1 MYIFLYIQYLY
12 IFQSKNMNTLN
23 STNNHQEKTNTRK
36 LAENFDFREMYKL
49 LSRKEMYS
57 EYTEKVSVSD
67 QLVTVLSE
75 LKELHEETEKV
86 ENKNIEKNNINIRK
100 ELSDV
105 LYTLSLSIVSLLKN
119 WLITEEDLKT
129 MIKEN
134 AQKLYDRCPMLLTG
148 DKKPLDEER
157 KIWRAR
163 KKSHGERFVDK
174 QESF

>member
-1 MYIFLYIQYLY
+1 
-12 IFQSKNMNTLN
+12 MNTMN
-23 STNNHQEKTNTRK
+23 ATNNFKENKEKTNTRK
-36 LAENFDFREMYKL
+36 LAENFDFKEMYKL

-129 MIKEN
+129 MTKEN
-134 AQKLYDRCPMLLTG
+134 ASKLYDRCPMLLTW

-157 KIWRAR
+157 RIWRAR
-163 KKSHGERFVDK
+163 KKSHGERYLDK

>member
-1 MYIFLYIQYLY
+1 MYIFIYIQYLY
-12 IFQSKNMNTLN
+12 IFQWKNMNTLN

-36 LAENFDFREMYKL
+36 LAENFDFKEMYKL

-129 MIKEN
+129 MTKEN
-134 AQKLYDRCPMLLTG
+134 AQKLYDRCPMLLTW

-157 KIWRAR
+157 RIWREM
-163 KKSHGERFVDK
+163 KKSHGERYLDK